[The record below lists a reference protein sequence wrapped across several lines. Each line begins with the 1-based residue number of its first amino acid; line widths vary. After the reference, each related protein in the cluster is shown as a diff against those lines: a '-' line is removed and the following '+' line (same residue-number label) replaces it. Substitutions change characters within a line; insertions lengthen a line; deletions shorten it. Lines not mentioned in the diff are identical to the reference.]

1 MSNDN
6 VIRALSDIEH
16 VRLRSNMYIGSVAPQ
31 SKVCWILD
39 DLSNQPK
46 LKWAEVSYSAGL
58 VKLFDEVISNSIDE
72 AYRLGSKSASG
83 GTFTIWIEMKSS
95 DGKLKISVEDNG
107 RGIPLKKAE
116 GSDALM
122 ADLALCHLRAGSNF
136 ESDRAVSIGTHGLGV
151 TLVNILSEEFEA
163 EICDGSQAY
172 SLECSKGE
180 VKKRSLKAAK
190 PGKDRGTKISF
201 IPDRSIFNASFDE
214 DAIKIIRRRIY
225 DLAACFPALSFK
237 LDGHLV
243 QSRSFRKYVQ
253 SISSSSL
260 VEIGSDPLIFEF
272 ENLRMAI
279 LSSDDNL
286 HISFVNGIETYEGGT
301 HLEYVRNKIIE
312 IVAAKL
318 SKKHKVEIKP
328 NDIRAKTCFVV
339 MLDGVVD
346 PQFRSQTK
354 EYLASAPGTWT
365 HLIKDFDGEAIA
377 KKMIGSSHICD
388 QIVEAFLLKKEAKER
403 AEVKKLG
410 KDMKKLRVAKH
421 LPANHPNPAS
431 RILFL
436 TEGDSAIGQLSNVR
450 DPFIHGGFPLRGKI
464 INSTG
469 MTVNECFENKEV
481 KELAAVLGI
490 RPGEPIDI
498 RDLEYGKI
506 AIMADADHDGSSI
519 QALLVNLFMNLWPE
533 IVIKGCLWAV
543 EPPSYRW
550 QAGSRLGYLYGQGEA
565 VVASAPKGSKLT
577 YLKGLGSMNEEDYA
591 EMIANPRWSKI
602 EMDDRAKFSLD
613 VAFGPSADKRKIWL
627 S

>member
-1 MSNDN
+1 MSTEN

-16 VRLRSNMYIGSVAPQ
+16 VRLRSSMYIGTIQPQ

-46 LKWAEVSYSAGL
+46 LKWSDVSYSAGL

-72 AYRLGSKSASG
+72 AYRLGSKGADG
-83 GTFTIWIEMKSS
+83 GAFTIRVDIKSVY
-95 DGKLKISVEDNG
+95 GKLQISVEDNG
-107 RGIPLKKAE
+107 RGIPLKKTE

-122 ADLALCHLRAGSNF
+122 ADLALCNLRAGSNF
-136 ESDRAVSIGTHGLGV
+136 DADRAVSIGTHGLGV
-151 TLVNILSEEFEA
+151 TLVNILSEHFEA
-163 EICDGSQAY
+163 DINDGLQSY
-172 SLECSKGE
+172 HLECSKGE
-180 VKKRSLKAAK
+180 VQVRKLKIAKGAK
-190 PGKDRGTKISF
+190 PGTRITY

-214 DAIKIIRRRIY
+214 DAIKIMRRRIY
-225 DLAACFPALSFK
+225 DLAACFPSISFK
-237 LDGHLV
+237 LDGHIV
-243 QSRSFRKYVQ
+243 QSRSFRKYVN

-260 VEIGSDPLIFEF
+260 VEIGTDPIIFEY
-272 ENLRMAI
+272 ENLRLAI

-301 HLEYVRNKIIE
+301 HLEYVRNRVIE
-312 IVAAKL
+312 TVATKL
-318 SKKHKVEIKP
+318 SKKHKVDIKP

-339 MLDGVVD
+339 MLDGVID

-354 EYLASAPGTWT
+354 EYLASAPGSWT
-365 HLIKDFDGEAIA
+365 HLIKDFDGEAVA

-421 LPANHPNPAS
+421 LPANHPNPAE

-436 TEGDSAIGQLSNVR
+436 TEGDSAIGQLSNIR
-450 DPFIHGGFPLRGKI
+450 DPNIHGGFPLRGKI

-469 MTVNECFENKEV
+469 MTIAECFDNKEV

-490 RPGEPIDI
+490 RPGEAIDI

-519 QALLVNLFMNLWPE
+519 KALLVNLFMNLWPE
-533 IVIKGCLWAV
+533 IVTKGCLWAV

-550 QAGSRLGYLYGQGEA
+550 VAGKQTGYLYGQGEA
-565 VVASAPKGSKLT
+565 DKASAPKGSKLT
-577 YLKGLGSMNEEDYA
+577 FLKGLGSMSEQDYA
-591 EMIANPRWSKI
+591 EMIENPRWSKI
-602 EMDDRAKFSLD
+602 ELDDRAKFSLD
-613 VAFGPSADKRKIWL
+613 VAFGPSADKRKVWL